1 MTAGPRSLPSRAA
14 KNGKNT
20 MAMPRI
26 AIVGRPNVGKSS
38 IMNRLAG
45 RKISI
50 VDPTAGVTRDR
61 ISTPIEI
68 PTENRDGEPSRA
80 VLIDTGGYGI
90 EDSQQLTVEVEQQ
103 IAAGLADADL
113 VLFVVDAQAGIVTL
127 DQTVAKVLRTTGKAS
142 KPVILVAN
150 KVDADNLEPAAYEAT
165 RLGFGD
171 PVMISATTKYNINA
185 LYRAIRKNIDFKN
198 FDCQD
203 EAGED
208 AGVLV
213 AVVGKRNAGKS
224 TLVNSLAGEQRVIVS
239 EKEGTTRDSV
249 DVRCQIDDKIFTLI
263 DTAGVR
269 KTKSLAGDIEY
280 YSQHRSLRSVRRA
293 DVCLLLI
300 DSSVPISQVDHQ
312 LVNEINKHFRPTVVV
327 INKWDLAEK
336 EHTQDEYV
344 AYLDDALK
352 GLSFAPIVFTSASQ
366 DEGMREAIALALNLY
381 EQANHRMGT
390 SELNRAIE
398 EIAAERGP
406 SSKSGKHAKMYYATQ
421 TGTNPPTIVLFVN
434 EADLFDRNYQQY
446 LINRMRDTVAF
457 SEVPI
462 RLFVRGKERMSA
474 EDRTAIKAR
483 HAH

>member
-1 MTAGPRSLPSRAA
+1 
-14 KNGKNT
+14 
-20 MAMPRI
+20 MALPRI

-38 IMNRLAG
+38 LMNRLAG

-61 ISTPIEI
+61 VATTIEI
-68 PTENRDGEPSRA
+68 PAEEPGEDPHLA
-80 VLIDTGGYGI
+80 TLIDTGGYGI
-90 EDSQQLTVEVEQQ
+90 EDSQQLTAEVEQQ
-103 IAAGLADADL
+103 IAAGLADAEL
-113 VLFVVDAQAGIVTL
+113 ILFLVDAQAGVVPL
-127 DQTVAKVLRTTGKAS
+127 DQTVAQVLRTSSGD
-142 KPVILVAN
+142 KPIILVSN
-150 KVDADNLEPAAYEAT
+150 KVDADNLEPAGYDAT

-171 PVMISATTKYNINA
+171 PVMISATTRFNLNA
-185 LYRAIRKNIDFKN
+185 LYKTLRQQIDFEKYDREEDARDN
-198 FDCQD
+198 
-203 EAGED
+203 D

-224 TLVNSLAGEQRVIVS
+224 TMVNALAGEQRVIVS

-249 DVRCQIDDKIFTLI
+249 DVRVEIDGKVFTLI

-269 KTKSLAGDIEY
+269 KTKSLQDDIEY

-312 LVNEINKHFRPTVVV
+312 LVNEINKHHRPTVVV
-327 INKWDLAEK
+327 INKWDLAED

-344 AYLDDALK
+344 EYLDDSLK
-352 GLSFAPIVFTSASQ
+352 GLSFAPIVFTSASEG
-366 DEGMREAIALALNLY
+366 EGMREAVALALNLY
-381 EQANHRMGT
+381 EQAGHRMGT

-398 EIAAERGP
+398 EITAERGP
-406 SSKSGKHAKMYYATQ
+406 SNKHGKHAKIYYATQ
-421 TGTNPPTIVLFVN
+421 TGLYPPTVVLFVN
-434 EADLFDRNYQQY
+434 DADLFDNNYRQY

-462 RLFVRGKERMSA
+462 RLFIRGKDKMTA
-474 EDRTAIKAR
+474 AQRTEMKSGA
-483 HAH
+483 

>member
-1 MTAGPRSLPSRAA
+1 MPLP
-14 KNGKNT
+14 K
-20 MAMPRI
+20 I

-38 IMNRLAG
+38 LMNRLAG

-61 ISTPIEI
+61 VATTIVVPPNEYDAADEAHKAT
-68 PTENRDGEPSRA
+68 
-80 VLIDTGGYGI
+80 LIDTGGYGI
-90 EDSQQLTVEVEQQ
+90 EDSQQLTAEVEQQ
-103 IAAGLADADL
+103 IASGVADADL
-113 VLFVVDAQAGIVTL
+113 ILFLVDAQSGIVPL
-127 DQTVAKVLRTTGKAS
+127 DKTVTQVLRHTAGKN
-142 KPVILVAN
+142 KPIVLVAN
-150 KVDADNLEPAAYEAT
+150 KVDADNLEPAAYDAMQ
-165 RLGFGD
+165 LGFGE
-171 PVMISATTKYNINA
+171 PVMISATTKHNLGD
-185 LYRAIRKNIDFKN
+185 LYRAIHKHIDFDN
-198 FDCQD
+198 F
-203 EAGED
+203 EAGDDADDD

-224 TLVNSLAGEQRVIVS
+224 TLVNALAGEQRVIVS

-249 DVRCQIDDKIFTLI
+249 DVRCEIDGKIFTLI

-312 LVNEINKHFRPTVVV
+312 LVNEINKHYRPTVVV
-327 INKWDLAEK
+327 INKWDLAEQ
-336 EHTQDEYV
+336 EHTQEQYV

-352 GLSFAPIVFTSASQ
+352 GLTFAPIVFTSASKG
-366 DEGMREAIALALNLY
+366 EGMAEAVALAMNLY

-398 EIAAERGP
+398 EIAKERGP
-406 SSKSGKHAKMYYATQ
+406 SNKYGRHAKMYYATQ
-421 TGTNPPTIVLFVN
+421 TGVNPPTVVLFVN
-434 EADLFDRNYQQY
+434 DADLFDRNYQQY
-446 LINRMRDTVAF
+446 LINRMRDTVPF

-462 RLFVRGKERMSA
+462 RLFVRGKDKMSP
-474 EDRTAIKAR
+474 EQRKDIKA
-483 HAH
+483 ANKF

>member
-1 MTAGPRSLPSRAA
+1 MPLP
-14 KNGKNT
+14 K
-20 MAMPRI
+20 I

-38 IMNRLAG
+38 LMNRLAG

-61 ISTPIEI
+61 VSTTIEV
-68 PTENRDGEPSRA
+68 PNEGNEPNKA
-80 VLIDTGGYGI
+80 LLIDTGGYGI
-90 EDSQQLTVEVEQQ
+90 EDTQQLTAEVEQQ
-103 IAAGLADADL
+103 IASGLADADL
-113 VLFVVDAQAGIVTL
+113 VLFLVDAQSGIVPL
-127 DQTVAKVLRTTGKAS
+127 DLTVAQVLRTSAGD
-142 KPVILVAN
+142 KPIVLVAN
-150 KVDADNLEPAAYEAT
+150 KVDADNLEPAAYDAMQ
-165 RLGFGD
+165 LGFGE
-171 PVMISATTKYNINA
+171 PVMVSATTKHNLGE
-185 LYRAIRKNIDFKN
+185 LYRTLNEQIDFDA
-198 FDCQD
+198 FDANDDQD
-203 EAGED
+203 DD

-224 TLVNSLAGEQRVIVS
+224 TLVNALAGEERVIVS

-249 DVRCQIDDKIFTLI
+249 DVRCEIDDKVFTLI

-327 INKWDLAEK
+327 INKWDLAEQ
-336 EHTQDEYV
+336 EHTQEEYV
-344 AYLDDALK
+344 EYLDDALK
-352 GLSFAPIVFTSASQ
+352 GLTFAPIVFTSAAHG
-366 DEGMREAIALALNLY
+366 EGMREAVALAMNLY

-398 EIAAERGP
+398 EIAQERGP
-406 SSKSGKHAKMYYATQ
+406 STKSGKHAKMYYATQ
-421 TGTNPPTIVLFVN
+421 TGVNPPTVVLFVN
-434 EADLFDRNYQQY
+434 DADLFDRNYQQY

-462 RLFVRGKERMSA
+462 RLFVRGKDKMTA
-474 EDRTAIKAR
+474 EQRKDLKASSKF
-483 HAH
+483 

>member
-1 MTAGPRSLPSRAA
+1 MPLP
-14 KNGKNT
+14 K
-20 MAMPRI
+20 I

-38 IMNRLAG
+38 LMNRLAG

-61 ISTPIEI
+61 VSTTIEV
-68 PTENRDGEPSRA
+68 PNEGDEPNQA

-90 EDSQQLTVEVEQQ
+90 EDSQQLTAEVEQQ
-103 IAAGLADADL
+103 IANGLADADL
-113 VLFVVDAQAGIVTL
+113 VLFMVDAQSGVVPL
-127 DQTVAKVLRTTGKAS
+127 DQTVAQVLRTSADKD
-142 KPVILVAN
+142 KPIILIAN
-150 KVDADNLEPAAYEAT
+150 KVDADNLEPAAYDT
-165 RLGFGD
+165 MQLGFGE
-171 PVMISATTKYNINA
+171 PVMISATTKHNLGG
-185 LYRAIRKNIDFKN
+185 LYRAINHHIDFDQ
-198 FDCQD
+198 FDASED
-203 EAGED
+203 REDD
-208 AGVLV
+208 AGVLI

-224 TLVNSLAGEQRVIVS
+224 TLVNALAGEQRVIVS

-249 DVRCQIDDKIFTLI
+249 DVRCEVEDKVFTLI

-312 LVNEINKHFRPTVVV
+312 LVNEINKHYRPTVVV
-327 INKWDLAEK
+327 INKWDLAEQ

-344 AYLDDALK
+344 EYLDDALK
-352 GLSFAPIVFTSASQ
+352 GLTFAPIVFTSALEG
-366 DEGMREAIALALNLY
+366 EGMREAVALALNLY

-390 SELNRAIE
+390 SELNRAVE
-398 EIAAERGP
+398 EIAKERGP
-406 SSKSGKHAKMYYATQ
+406 SNKYGRHAKMYYATQ
-421 TGTNPPTIVLFVN
+421 TGVNPPTVVLFVN
-434 EADLFDRNYQQY
+434 DADLFDRNYQQY

-462 RLFVRGKERMSA
+462 RLFVRGKDKMTA
-474 EDRTAIKAR
+474 EQRKDLKA
-483 HAH
+483 AN

>member
-1 MTAGPRSLPSRAA
+1 
-14 KNGKNT
+14 
-20 MAMPRI
+20 MPKI

-38 IMNRLAG
+38 LMNRLAG

-61 ISTPIEI
+61 VSTMIEL
-68 PTENRDGEPSRA
+68 PNEGGDPYRA
-80 VLIDTGGYGI
+80 RLIDTGGYGI
-90 EDSQQLTVEVEQQ
+90 EDSQQLTAEVEQQ
-103 IAAGLADADL
+103 IASGLADADL
-113 VLFVVDAQAGIVTL
+113 VLFLIDAQSGIVPL
-127 DQTVAKVLRTTGKAS
+127 DKTVAQVLRTSAGD
-142 KPVILVAN
+142 KPIVLVAN
-150 KVDADNLEPAAYEAT
+150 KVDADNLEPAAYDAMQ
-165 RLGFGD
+165 LGFGE
-171 PVMISATTKYNINA
+171 PVMISATTKYNIGD
-185 LYRAIRKNIDFKN
+185 LYRALYKNIDFKRY
-198 FDCQD
+198 D
-203 EAGED
+203 GIED
-208 AGVLV
+208 HDDDSGVLV

-224 TLVNSLAGEQRVIVS
+224 TLVNALAGEERVIVS

-249 DVRCQIDDKIFTLI
+249 DVRCEIGDKIFTLI

-312 LVNEINKHFRPTVVV
+312 LVNEINKHYRPTVVV
-327 INKWDLAEK
+327 INKWDLAEQ

-344 AYLDDALK
+344 EYLDDALK
-352 GLSFAPIVFTSASQ
+352 GLSFAPIVFTSATEG
-366 DEGMREAIALALNLY
+366 EGMREAVALALNLY

-398 EIAAERGP
+398 EISKERGP
-406 SSKSGKHAKMYYATQ
+406 SNKYGRHAKMYYATQ
-421 TGTNPPTIVLFVN
+421 TGVNPPTVVLFVN
-434 EADLFDRNYQQY
+434 DADLFDRNYQQY

-462 RLFVRGKERMSA
+462 RLFVRGKDKMSA
-474 EDRTAIKAR
+474 EQRKDIKASSKF
-483 HAH
+483 

>member
-1 MTAGPRSLPSRAA
+1 MPLP
-14 KNGKNT
+14 K
-20 MAMPRI
+20 I

-38 IMNRLAG
+38 LMNRLAG

-61 ISTPIEI
+61 ISTLIELPIE
-68 PTENRDGEPSRA
+68 GEESKKA
-80 VLIDTGGYGI
+80 TLIDTGGYGI
-90 EDSQQLTVEVEQQ
+90 EDSQQLTAEVEQQ
-103 IAAGLADADL
+103 IALGLADADL
-113 VLFVVDAQAGIVTL
+113 VLFVVDAQSGIVPL
-127 DQTVAKVLRTTGKAS
+127 DKTVAQVLRTSAGD
-142 KPVILVAN
+142 KPIILVAN
-150 KVDADNLEPAAYEAT
+150 KVDAGNIEPAAYDAMQ
-165 RLGFGD
+165 LGFGE
-171 PVMISATTKYNINA
+171 PVMISATTNYNIRE
-185 LYRAIRKNIDFKN
+185 LYRTLHERIDF
-198 FDCQD
+198 DRYDTSVDHDD
-203 EAGED
+203 ES
-208 AGVLV
+208 GVLV

-224 TLVNSLAGEQRVIVS
+224 TLVNALAGEERVIVS

-249 DVRCQIDDKIFTLI
+249 DVRCVIDDKVFTLI

-312 LVNEINKHFRPTVVV
+312 LVNEINKHYRPTVVV

-344 AYLDDALK
+344 EYLDDALK
-352 GLSFAPIVFTSASQ
+352 GLAFAPIVFTSAKQ
-366 DEGMREAIALALNLY
+366 GEGMAEAVALALNLY

-398 EIAAERGP
+398 EIAKERGP
-406 SSKSGKHAKMYYATQ
+406 SSRSGKHARIYYATQ
-421 TGTNPPTIVLFVN
+421 TGVNPPTVVLFVN
-434 EADLFDRNYQQY
+434 DADLFDRNYQQY

-462 RLFVRGKERMSA
+462 RLFIRGKDKMTAEERK
-474 EDRTAIKAR
+474 DIKSR
-483 HAH
+483 G

>member
-1 MTAGPRSLPSRAA
+1 MPLP
-14 KNGKNT
+14 K
-20 MAMPRI
+20 I

-38 IMNRLAG
+38 LMNRLAG

-61 ISTPIEI
+61 VSTLIEV
-68 PTENRDGEPSRA
+68 PNEGDEPNKA
-80 VLIDTGGYGI
+80 TLIDTGGYGI
-90 EDSQQLTVEVEQQ
+90 EDSQQLTAEVEQQ
-103 IAAGLADADL
+103 IASGLADADL
-113 VLFVVDAQAGIVTL
+113 VLFLVDAQSGIVPL
-127 DQTVAKVLRTTGKAS
+127 DKTVAQVLRTSAGD
-142 KPVILVAN
+142 KPILLVAN
-150 KVDADNLEPAAYEAT
+150 KVDADNLEPAAYDAMQ
-165 RLGFGD
+165 LGFGE
-171 PVMISATTKYNINA
+171 PIKISATTNYNLGE
-185 LYRAIRKNIDFKN
+185 LYRSLNQHIDFAR
-198 FDCQD
+198 FDGSEDQD
-203 EAGED
+203 DD

-224 TLVNSLAGEQRVIVS
+224 TLVNALAGEERVIVS

-249 DVRCQIDDKIFTLI
+249 DVRCEIDGKVFTLI

-300 DSSVPISQVDHQ
+300 DSSLPISQVDYQ

-327 INKWDLAEK
+327 INKWDLAEQ
-336 EHTQDEYV
+336 EHTQEEYV
-344 AYLDDALK
+344 EYLDDALK
-352 GLSFAPIVFTSASQ
+352 GLTSAPIVFTSASNN
-366 DEGMREAIALALNLY
+366 EGMAEAVALAMNLY

-398 EIAAERGP
+398 EIAKERGP
-406 SSKSGKHAKMYYATQ
+406 SSKSGRHAKMYYATQ
-421 TGTNPPTIVLFVN
+421 TGVNPPTVVLFVN
-434 EADLFDRNYQQY
+434 DADLFDRNYQQY

-462 RLFVRGKERMSA
+462 RLFVRGKDKMSA
-474 EDRTAIKAR
+474 EQRKDLKASSKF
-483 HAH
+483 

>member
-1 MTAGPRSLPSRAA
+1 MALP
-14 KNGKNT
+14 K
-20 MAMPRI
+20 I

-38 IMNRLAG
+38 LMNRLAG

-61 ISTPIEI
+61 VATQIEI
-68 PTENRDGEPSRA
+68 PTENREGQPNHA
-80 VLIDTGGYGI
+80 MLIDTGGYGI
-90 EDSQQLTVEVEQQ
+90 EDSQQLTTEVEQQ
-103 IAAGLADADL
+103 IASGLADADL
-113 VLFVVDAQAGIVTL
+113 VLFLVDAQAGVVTL
-127 DQTVAKVLRTTGKAS
+127 DETVAKVLRTTGKAS

-150 KVDADNLEPAAYEAT
+150 KVDADNLEPGGYDAT

-185 LYRAIRKNIDFKN
+185 LYRAIRKNIDFKH
-198 FDCQD
+198 FDGQKED
-203 EAGED
+203 GED

-224 TLVNSLAGEQRVIVS
+224 TLVNNLAGEERVIVS
-239 EKEGTTRDSV
+239 EKAGTTRDSV
-249 DVRCQIDDKIFTLI
+249 DVRVEIDDKVFTLI

-312 LVNEINKHFRPTVVV
+312 LVNEINKHHRPTVVV
-327 INKWDLAEK
+327 INKWDLAEE

-352 GLSFAPIVFTSASQ
+352 GLSFAPIVFTAATEG
-366 DEGMREAIALALNLY
+366 EGMAEAVALAMNLY

-398 EIAAERGP
+398 EISAERGP
-406 SSKSGKHAKMYYATQ
+406 SNKRGKHAKMYYATQ
-421 TGTNPPTIVLFVN
+421 TGVNPPTVVLFVN
-434 EADLFDRNYQQY
+434 DADLFDNNYRQY
-446 LINRMRDTVAF
+446 LINRMRDRVAF

-462 RLFVRGKERMSA
+462 RLFIRGKDRMTA
-474 EDRTAIKAR
+474 EDRTRMKAK
-483 HAH
+483 H